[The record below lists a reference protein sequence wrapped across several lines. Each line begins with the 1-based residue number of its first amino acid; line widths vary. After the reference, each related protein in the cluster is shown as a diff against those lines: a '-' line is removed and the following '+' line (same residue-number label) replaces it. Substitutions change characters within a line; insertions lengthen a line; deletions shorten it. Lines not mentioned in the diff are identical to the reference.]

1 MGIGDSEICTR
12 IEGVNFH
19 PPVME
24 NSGYV
29 MPVSSSGGARMA
41 MKMVKSEDETE
52 DENEIK
58 REC

>member
-24 NSGYV
+24 KAV
-29 MPVSSSGGARMA
+29 PVSSSSSGGTRMT
-41 MKMVKSEDETE
+41 MKIVKSEDKNE
-52 DENEIK
+52 DEHEIR